1 MTLSF
6 LIQGVLYNLVSQY
19 GSVSIEQVRAHAQ
32 TYNGMQTRHAQN
44 ADQIYV
50 CLAAL
55 LTNEAMQRV
64 ALDAN
69 KYTIGDDCD
78 GLLYFKVIVGLAH
91 IDTRATVTMIRRRL
105 CALDTKMTD
114 VQDNI
119 VELNAFVKT
128 QQDSLTAR
136 GEKMEDLLVNLF
148 MASMACSDQEFL
160 TWVKEKENQYNEG
173 ANFSPEELMM
183 LADNKYNSLVENGK
197 RMQQSEDQQ
206 RIVALTAQVQSWEKV
221 KSKSS
226 HKPGSK
232 VGGVAPT
239 RRPRRAKARIRK
251 TNPEPQNPSG

>member
-19 GSVSIEQVRAHAQ
+19 GSVSIEQVRVHALS
-32 TYNGMQTRHAQN
+32 YNGTPSRHAQN
-44 ADQIYV
+44 SDQIYV
-50 CLAAL
+50 CLAAS
-55 LTNEAMQRV
+55 LTDEAMQRV

-105 CALDTKMTD
+105 CALDTKITD

-119 VELNAFVKT
+119 VELNAFVKA
-128 QQDSLTAR
+128 QQDALTAR
-136 GEKMEDLLVNLF
+136 GEKTEDLLVNLF
-148 MASMACSDQEFL
+148 TAYMACSDQEFL

-173 ANFSPEELMM
+173 ANFSPEELMT

-197 RMQQSEDQQ
+197 WMQQSEDQK

-226 HKPGSK
+226 QKPGLEE
-232 VGGVAPT
+232 T
-239 RRPRRAKARIRK
+239 TRRAKREKARAR
-251 TNPEPQNPSG
+251 